1 MPYERNG
8 KLRQDTDKTNR
19 LRIGRTNGNEET
31 KLQNKDWR
39 FKNIEGPNQKTWKE
53 NLESSSDF
61 LSLFISDKG
70 VRSGQDT
77 QPNIR
82 SDTVMDQIK
91 VSEILADQFGFT
103 YGFTPVC
110 YYCRWDWTI
119 ICGPIGFTNHPS
131 VKLIEQKSRGSEKFD
146 FQEVNS
152 TQVKRVPESLHA
164 NKTTG
169 HDGISAK
176 ILKAGAQETSLSL
189 STTRTS

>member
-19 LRIGRTNGNEET
+19 LRIGRTNGNVET

-91 VSEILADQFGFT
+91 VSEILADQFATIADGIGRTDVDLWFHLWFHLWFYTSLLLLPMGLDDHMRT
-103 YGFTPVC
+103 YWFHQSSKCEVD
-110 YYCRWDWTI
+110 RAEIKRFWEVW
-119 ICGPIGFTNHPS
+119 FS
-131 VKLIEQKSRGSEKFD
+131 GSKFD
-146 FQEVNS
+146 SGEKS
-152 TQVKRVPESLHA
+152 TGV
-164 NKTTG
+164 
-169 HDGISAK
+169 SACK
-176 ILKAGAQETSLSL
+176 
-189 STTRTS
+189 